1 MTNLFYHSRPA
12 TQKNLT
18 LSESTTEAP
27 QSMDDQQPPKQKRER
42 TEAQMA
48 ALAAARVKA
57 VEVRKQ
63 NAELRRAEREVDAA
77 ALQAVVKERRE
88 RDDRLQ
94 RKALIPD
101 ESADDEDDEQPEE
114 IIEERIV
121 KKKKRKPKPPVRRR
135 VVVVEESD
143 SEDGE
148 DLPPEEEVT
157 TVSVPRARPP
167 DPLDRV
173 RDRLFGI

>member
-1 MTNLFYHSRPA
+1 
-12 TQKNLT
+12 
-18 LSESTTEAP
+18 
-27 QSMDDQQPPKQKRER
+27 MDDQQKPPKKER

-48 ALAAARVKA
+48 ALAAARAKA
-57 VEVRKQ
+57 YEVRKQ
-63 NAELRRAEREVDAA
+63 NTALRKAEREVDAA

-88 RDDRLQ
+88 RVHVE
-94 RKALIPD
+94 RKALIPE
-101 ESADDEDDEQPEE
+101 ESADDEGDEEPEE

-143 SEDGE
+143 TEEDE
-148 DLPPEEEVT
+148 PLPEEEVT

-173 RDRLFGI
+173 RDCLFGF

>member
-1 MTNLFYHSRPA
+1 
-12 TQKNLT
+12 
-18 LSESTTEAP
+18 
-27 QSMDDQQPPKQKRER
+27 MDDQQQPKPKRER

-48 ALAAARVKA
+48 ALEKARAKA
-57 VEVRKQ
+57 YEVRKE
-63 NAELRRAEREVDAA
+63 NAALRKAEREVDQA
-77 ALQAVVKERRE
+77 ALQLVVKERRE
-88 RDDRLQ
+88 RVHAE

-101 ESADDEDDEQPEE
+101 ESVDDEDDEPEE

-121 KKKKRKPKPPVRRR
+121 KKKKKKPKQPVRRR

-143 SEDGE
+143 SEDE
-148 DLPPEEEVT
+148 VDMPPEEEVT